1 VRILRT
7 YKSRYHPTVSF
18 VSLAIVLL
26 VSLALLL
33 ALVILAMA
41 MILLR
46 PPRMNDAKAMWELKR
61 LTPTDLGL
69 RYETQTFLVRDERTG
84 RQLKLAAWWIPAPQP
99 MSTDRTV
106 VLVHGYADAKVG
118 AIAWAPM
125 WHALG
130 YHILAVDLRA
140 HGESEGTYSTAGFYE
155 RHDFNQVLNQLR
167 SLRPNE
173 TRRLVVFGVSL
184 GGAVALA
191 ALAER
196 EDDDVDA
203 VVCECPFANYANA
216 AMAHARKMNLPF
228 RSLQPL
234 SVRVAQWISG
244 ARFDDVSPAAM
255 IGRIRCPLLV
265 IQACEDVL
273 VPRED
278 VAAVERAVRDR
289 GEPAEFWP
297 VADAGHVLGICAD
310 PTTYAMRIHQF
321 LQQSEARRNAY
332 HGFSTRAAS
341 ARSTAGSAR
350 VDNP

>member
-1 VRILRT
+1 M
-7 YKSRYHPTVSF
+7 SF
-18 VSLAIVLL
+18 VTLAIVLL

-46 PPRMNDAKAMWELKR
+46 PPRMNDAKAMWVLKR
-61 LTPTDLGL
+61 MTPADLGL
-69 RYETQTFLVRDERTG
+69 RYETTSFLVRDERTAK
-84 RQLKLAAWWIPAPQP
+84 QLKVAAWWIPAPQP
-99 MSTDRTV
+99 TQTDRTV

-130 YHILAVDLRA
+130 YHIMAVDLRA
-140 HGESEGTYSTAGFYE
+140 HGESEGAYSTAGFYE

-167 SLRPNE
+167 ATRPSE

-184 GGAVALA
+184 GAAVALA

-196 EDDDVDA
+196 EDNIVDA
-203 VVCECPFANYANA
+203 LICECPFANYASA

-234 SVRVAQWISG
+234 SIRLAQWISG
-244 ARFDDVSPAAM
+244 ARFDDISPVKTIA
-255 IGRIRCPLLV
+255 RIRCPLLV
-265 IQACEDVL
+265 IQACDDVL
-273 VPRED
+273 VPSAD

-289 GEPAEFWP
+289 RERGEIAEFWS
-297 VADAGHVLGICAD
+297 VANAGHVLGICAD
-310 PTTYAMRIHQF
+310 PAAYAQHIQQF
-321 LQQSEARRNAY
+321 LQRATQSADAY
-332 HGFSTRAAS
+332 HGFPTRADGPRA
-341 ARSTAGSAR
+341 TAHSAR
-350 VDNP
+350 VENP